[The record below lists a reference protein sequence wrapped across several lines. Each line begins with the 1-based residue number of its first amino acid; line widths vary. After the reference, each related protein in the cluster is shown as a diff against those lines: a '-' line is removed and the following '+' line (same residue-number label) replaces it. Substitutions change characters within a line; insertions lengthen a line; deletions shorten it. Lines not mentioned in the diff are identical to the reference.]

1 MESFEIVDENEECD
15 TRHLEIVCKL
25 GKVPRIA
32 DIVKC
37 FGDEILHFITYQEC
51 KLISL
56 VNVS

>member
-37 FGDEILHFITYQEC
+37 FGKEILPFITYQEC